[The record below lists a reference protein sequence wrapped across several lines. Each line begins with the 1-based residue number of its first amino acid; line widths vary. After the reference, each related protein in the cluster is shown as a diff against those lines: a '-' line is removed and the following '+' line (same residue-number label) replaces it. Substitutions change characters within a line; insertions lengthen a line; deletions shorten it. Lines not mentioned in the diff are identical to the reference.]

1 MKDEVNENN
10 TLQKGRENLLFS
22 IYVYIYTIL
31 MQILYQIGHIRKTLN
46 ASLRRATYHQVF

>member
-1 MKDEVNENN
+1 MKDDVNENN

>member
-46 ASLRRATYHQVF
+46 ASLRRATDHQVF